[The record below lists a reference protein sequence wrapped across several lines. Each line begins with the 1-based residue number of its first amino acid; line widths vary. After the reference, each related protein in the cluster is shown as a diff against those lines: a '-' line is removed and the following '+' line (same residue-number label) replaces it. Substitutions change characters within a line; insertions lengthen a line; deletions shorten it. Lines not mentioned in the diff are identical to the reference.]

1 MIEMTIRTE
10 IDVPAEEAFIYVT
23 DFSNNAEWQS
33 GIQSTDW
40 TSPPPI
46 RVGSTYEQL
55 ADYKD
60 TLTGYEITAIEP
72 GRSITTESR
81 EGATFPITVTRR
93 VDSLGECRCRITVD
107 LVGHPRGWRMLVKP
121 LVVKMVRKSIEADY
135 RRLKRMLEADPEE
148 AED

>member
-1 MIEMTIRTE
+1 MIKITIRTE
-10 IDVPAEEAFIYVT
+10 INVPAKEAFVYVM
-23 DFSNNAEWQS
+23 DFSNNTEWQS

-46 RVGSTYEQL
+46 QVGSTYDQL

-60 TLTGYEITAIEP
+60 TLTSFEITAIEP

-81 EGATFPITVTRR
+81 RGATFPITVTRR
-93 VDSLGECRCRITVD
+93 VDPLGECRCRITVD
-107 LVGHPRGWRMLVKP
+107 LVGHPRGWRRFAKP

-135 RRLKRMLEADPEE
+135 RRLKGLLEPKQD
-148 AED
+148 ED